1 MANITFTNGRG
12 IWTITAG
19 GASTLPYLLC
29 NYDLIPKRL
38 RYIPSTTSAAGD
50 RVVIQDSEGVE
61 IYSEIAGGPSADPVE
76 QRPRAHEQWMGT
88 AVSGH
93 NSGITITQFDSG
105 TLEIH
110 Y

>member
-12 IWTITAG
+12 IWVIAAG
-19 GASTLPYLLC
+19 GASTLPFLLC

-38 RYIPSTTSAAGD
+38 RWLPSATTAAGD
-50 RVVIQDSEGVE
+50 RVIIQDSDAVE
-61 IYSEIAGGPSADPVE
+61 IYSEVAGGPTDDPHE
-76 QRPRAHEQWMGT
+76 QRPRAHEQWIGT
-88 AVSGH
+88 AVSGK
-93 NSGITITQFDSG
+93 NNGITITQFDSG